1 MPLIPTTMTS
11 RLNAAYNPK
20 GPGDTLHRLFS
31 ELGIFSNIIVSA
43 SYHKRSGRL
52 LSANLLYKSLQLVI
66 EEHPA
71 LAIITQRQPSLK
83 KAGSRRL
90 WKARLKSIN
99 MEDCVSFIDGFDDSE
114 PGMRKLLEKAHN
126 EWFDTEA
133 KMPLW
138 KLIVVNRFRVL
149 FIFHHSVCDGI
160 GGTEF
165 HRSLLTALN
174 KFAKDDV
181 ISTSCGLT
189 VNTPDTPLSMDAIQ
203 IFQEQKRSTSMLR
216 IVLLYVWLLVLRFC
230 LRKKDWVFSDA
241 VYTMAVPDMAGTRS
255 DEERSV
261 TRLQSLCLSPPVL
274 AKCLDACKKNQT
286 TFTSLLVTLIDTT
299 LATDIYPASKYRILA
314 TQINLRRYVKQE
326 DNVTNLASTIT
337 QASPIGAHRKAGK
350 EPSSLSP
357 DSVSPT
363 ETRLVEGEVV
373 MEHDLFWEL
382 ARKHHAT
389 LKKAL
394 AENKNTTPVPIQDL
408 LLLST
413 AGEGEEA
420 LAAHVFPGIGVMA
433 ERAYSISNLGAFE
446 QQTDGDGDQGGE
458 ETGPWRIGAIE
469 FSCAATKPCCGYVLY
484 FAVLSLKGGACMINI
499 THVKGVL
506 EDERV
511 TMMIDRIEQRLNAL
525 LEIS

>member
-1 MPLIPTTMTS
+1 L
-11 RLNAAYNPK
+11 
-20 GPGDTLHRLFS
+20 
-31 ELGIFSNIIVSA
+31 
-43 SYHKRSGRL
+43 
-52 LSANLLYKSLQLVI
+52 
-66 EEHPA
+66 
-71 LAIITQRQPSLK
+71 
-83 KAGSRRL
+83 
-90 WKARLKSIN
+90 
-99 MEDCVSFIDGFDDSE
+99 
-114 PGMRKLLEKAHN
+114 
-126 EWFDTEA
+126 
-133 KMPLW
+133 
-138 KLIVVNRFRVL
+138 
-149 FIFHHSVCDGI
+149 
-160 GGTEF
+160 
-165 HRSLLTALN
+165 
-174 KFAKDDV
+174 
-181 ISTSCGLT
+181 
-189 VNTPDTPLSMDAIQ
+189 
-203 IFQEQKRSTSMLR
+203 
-216 IVLLYVWLLVLRFC
+216 
-230 LRKKDWVFSDA
+230 VFSDA
-241 VYTMAVPDMAGTRS
+241 VYTMAVPDMAGPRS

-261 TRLQSLCLSPPVL
+261 TMLQSLRLSPPVL

-314 TQINLRRYVKQE
+314 TQVNLRRYAKQE

-337 QASPIGAHRKAGK
+337 QASPLGGHRKASK

-357 DSVSPT
+357 NSESLT
-363 ETRLVEGEVV
+363 ETSLVEGGIA
-373 MEHDLFWEL
+373 MKHDLIWEL

-413 AGEGEEA
+413 VGEDEEA

-469 FSCAATKPCCGYVLY
+469 FSSAATKPCCGYVLY

-511 TMMIDRIEQRLNAL
+511 GMMIDRIEQRLNAL
-525 LEIS
+525 LERS